1 MELKVVL
8 LVFCLL
14 KVPESIHH
22 FHLILLLW
30 IKIVFRSFSKAS
42 QSNLV
47 ETSSAKDAEH
57 LSADGISDELSAK
70 IVELDKVAR
79 ESIYPQHPAVTQKRV
94 EICDL
99 LMPGVDFGQKNL
111 STGQQLQ
118 LNRLVYLI
126 QSDPPSK
133 MIALFWVSDVFDSC
147 SLWAVWLSLNV
158 HRSLGKHLQLPE
170 WPGRTR
176 GNGIISGHVNSQLS
190 QLWNGQNQ

>member
-1 MELKVVL
+1 M
-8 LVFCLL
+8 
-14 KVPESIHH
+14 
-22 FHLILLLW
+22 
-30 IKIVFRSFSKAS
+30 
-42 QSNLV
+42 
-47 ETSSAKDAEH
+47 
-57 LSADGISDELSAK
+57 
-70 IVELDKVAR
+70 ELDKVAR

-147 SLWAVWLSLNV
+147 SL
-158 HRSLGKHLQLPE
+158 
-170 WPGRTR
+170 
-176 GNGIISGHVNSQLS
+176 
-190 QLWNGQNQ
+190 